1 MTTTNSPQEPRDL
14 SDLSEDEVLDKL
26 ASLDDAFGGFINLS
40 TGDVNW
46 RAYFDE
52 HPELNPPGYDET
64 AAKMEARKQP
74 VGTPDPEKFSLSS
87 AMQAVNET
95 RRVREERAKL
105 HGLPPPD
112 AQKQPRTRN

>member
-1 MTTTNSPQEPRDL
+1 MTTNSPQEQPDF
-14 SDLSEDEVLDKL
+14 SEDEALEKL
-26 ASLDDAFGGFINLS
+26 ASLKVDLNGFIDLS

-46 RAYFDE
+46 KAYFEE
-52 HPELNPPGYDET
+52 HPEMNPPGYDET
-64 AAKMEARKQP
+64 VAKMGTSKQP